1 MSCTFSPPQ
10 VHFSVFV
17 SIEFIIISMAV
28 ISIIYSTFAVIKTLH
43 APENAVLEI
52 HGSGNW
58 SWSAWVWSNILVL
71 KYPSYM
77 IAKLK
82 TEASS
87 GEIDAIGQQK
97 ASTKLTLQMGELE
110 KGWGNERGIILIQTK
125 AIHIPTSLFWTR
137 KTGTK

>member
-1 MSCTFSPPQ
+1 
-10 VHFSVFV
+10 
-17 SIEFIIISMAV
+17 MAV

-43 APENAVLEI
+43 LAPENAVLEI

-58 SWSAWVWSNILVL
+58 SWSAWVWSNVLVL

-77 IAKLK
+77 LAKLK

-97 ASTKLTLQMGELE
+97 ASTKLYKWGSWKRGEE
-110 KGWGNERGIILIQTK
+110 TK
-125 AIHIPTSLFWTR
+125 EESSSFR
-137 KTGTK
+137 QK